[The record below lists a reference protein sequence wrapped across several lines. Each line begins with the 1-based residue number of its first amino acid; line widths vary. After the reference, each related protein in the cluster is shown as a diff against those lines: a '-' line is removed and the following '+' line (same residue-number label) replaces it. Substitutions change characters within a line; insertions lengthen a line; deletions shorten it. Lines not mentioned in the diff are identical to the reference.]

1 MNTKIFL
8 RNVLLINPPRVLNPW
23 RVCCSFKIPKDK
35 KKPKEGLIIPDRKEH
50 PPVFYGRC
58 GRMAGIGMK
67 ECRKM

>member
-1 MNTKIFL
+1 
-8 RNVLLINPPRVLNPW
+8 LNPW

-35 KKPKEGLIIPDRKEH
+35 KKPKDGLIIPDRKEH

-58 GRMAGIGMK
+58 GRMAGTWMK